1 MTASNANQSRNLTT
15 DLEQSFVECHVT
27 AEVKIKAF
35 QVSLGNC
42 EVFLSSEADHCDFGS
57 ATRNFLL
64 TFVSIEMS
72 GSSPLRL
79 LLRSISWTF
88 EGLFTQNLRQR
99 MNQTCQLA
107 MVSFWQLWKV
117 MLDYEDSWLSKRLQ
131 LFVQQGEVRLMV
143 SRAFWQWLSFQTPH
157 SRWLPHLQT
166 HNGNAGRNSKR
177 LQRSWWENIFKFK
190 LGILKPDGF
199 QLSKRFR
206 MFGRNDSEG
215 GNCGCVAEI
224 FFPGNQAPRHRKV
237 HERGGFV
244 PLQIWNFCLCKLHD
258 TTRC

>member
-15 DLEQSFVECHVT
+15 DLEKSFVECHVT

-57 ATRNFLL
+57 ATRTFLL

-88 EGLFTQNLRQR
+88 EGFFHSKSETKNDIKP
-99 MNQTCQLA
+99 
-107 MVSFWQLWKV
+107 VSKLSGQFWELWKV

-131 LFVQQGEVRLMV
+131 LFVQQGEVRLMGNPQLELTM
-143 SRAFWQWLSFQTPH
+143 AFIPNAAFQVVAPPPNTQWQCWEEFQKTPKELVGKP
-157 SRWLPHLQT
+157 SSSSNL
-166 HNGNAGRNSKR
+166 
-177 LQRSWWENIFKFK
+177 EF
-190 LGILKPDGF
+190 LKPDGF

-206 MFGRNDSEG
+206 KSEEMTTWRE
-215 GNCGCVAEI
+215 VADALRRC
-224 FFPGNQAPRHRKV
+224 FSRKSSP
-237 HERGGFV
+237 E
-244 PLQIWNFCLCKLHD
+244 
-258 TTRC
+258 T